1 MAYEVKLDLTE
12 EEFMPKDLIVIL
24 NDLEYE
30 ILKKMRVVEGE
41 DGEKLRNLFRL
52 YVSTIPELKSSEYAL
67 KRVEKKAVID
77 EHLRNVWAEYELT
90 DFPTEHWTEE
100 KVNTLIS
107 ELIEINVLVKVG
119 EKQYI
124 PSNKF
129 RSLFKMLLHDITT
142 ENKDMD
148 EYSAACVA
156 TIQLLMEFSV
166 ETLSK
171 ETIKDGTI
179 YINEGWMFVYSTA
192 MKKARDFM
200 ATKKLFPGAQMPMA
214 KAP

>member
-1 MAYEVKLDLTE
+1 
-12 EEFMPKDLIVIL
+12 MPKELIVTL

-52 YVSTIPELKSSEYAL
+52 YISTIPELKSSEYAL
-67 KRVEKKAVID
+67 KRVEKKDVIE
-77 EHLRNVWAEYELT
+77 EHLRNIWAEYELT
-90 DFPTEHWTEE
+90 DYPTEHWNEE
-100 KVNTLIS
+100 KVNKLIS
-107 ELIEINVLVKVG
+107 DLVEINAMVKIG
-119 EKQYI
+119 EKQFI

-142 ENKDMD
+142 ESRDVD

-171 ETIKDGTI
+171 ETIRDGTI

-192 MKKARDFM
+192 IKKAREFM
-200 ATKKLFPGAQMPMA
+200 KSKKLFPGAEVPIPRA
-214 KAP
+214 S

>member
-1 MAYEVKLDLTE
+1 
-12 EEFMPKDLIVIL
+12 MPRDLIVTL

-30 ILKKMRVVEGE
+30 ILKNMKVVEGE

-67 KRVEKKAVID
+67 KRVEKKDEID
-77 EHLRNVWAEYELT
+77 EHLKNVWAEYELS
-90 DFPTEHWTEE
+90 DYPTEHWNEE
-100 KVNTLIS
+100 KVNKLIF
-107 ELIEINVLVKVG
+107 ELSQINAMVKVG

-142 ENKDMD
+142 ESRDID
-148 EYSAACVA
+148 EYSAACIA

-166 ETLSK
+166 DTLNK
-171 ETIKDGTI
+171 EMIKDGTI
-179 YINEGWMFVYSTA
+179 FINEGWMFVYSTA
-192 MKKARDFM
+192 IKNAREFMK
-200 ATKKLFPGAQMPMA
+200 TKKLFPGAQVPVQR
-214 KAP
+214 AP

>member
-1 MAYEVKLDLTE
+1 
-12 EEFMPKDLIVIL
+12 MPKDLIVIL

-67 KRVEKKAVID
+67 KRVEKKEIID
-77 EHLRNVWAEYELT
+77 EHLKNIWAEYEHT
-90 DFPTEHWTEE
+90 DYPTEQWDEE
-100 KVNTLIS
+100 KVNKLTSDL
-107 ELIEINVLVKVG
+107 LEINVIFKVG

-142 ENKDMD
+142 ESKDMD
-148 EYSAACVA
+148 EYTAACVA

-171 ETIKDGTI
+171 ETIRM
-179 YINEGWMFVYSTA
+179 EQF
-192 MKKARDFM
+192 
-200 ATKKLFPGAQMPMA
+200 L
-214 KAP
+214 

>member
-1 MAYEVKLDLTE
+1 
-12 EEFMPKDLIVIL
+12 MPKELIVTL

-67 KRVEKKAVID
+67 KRVEKKDVI
-77 EHLRNVWAEYELT
+77 EKHLRNVWAEYELT
-90 DFPTEHWTEE
+90 DYPTEHWSEE
-100 KVNTLIS
+100 KVNKLIS
-107 ELIEINVLVKVG
+107 ELVEINALVKIG
-119 EKQYI
+119 EKQFI

-142 ENKDMD
+142 ESRDMD
-148 EYSAACVA
+148 EYSAACIA

-166 ETLSK
+166 ETLS
-171 ETIKDGTI
+171 EEMIRDGTI

-192 MKKARDFM
+192 IKKAREFM
-200 ATKKLFPGAQMPMA
+200 KTKRMFPGAEVPIPRA
-214 KAP
+214 S

>member
-1 MAYEVKLDLTE
+1 
-12 EEFMPKDLIVIL
+12 MPKDLIVTL

-30 ILKKMRVVEGE
+30 ILKKLRVVDGE

-67 KRVEKKAVID
+67 KRVEKKEIID
-77 EHLRNVWAEYELT
+77 EHLKNTWAEYDNT
-90 DFPTEHWTEE
+90 DFPTEQWSEE
-100 KVNTLIS
+100 KVSNLIS
-107 ELIEINVLVKVG
+107 ELIEINAMVKVG
-119 EKQYI
+119 DKQYI

-142 ENKDMD
+142 ESSDMD

-171 ETIKDGTI
+171 EKIRDGTI
-179 YINEGWMFVYSTA
+179 FINEGWMFVYATA
-192 MKKARDFM
+192 IKNAREFMK
-200 ATKKLFPGAQMPMA
+200 TKKLFPEAEMPVQSS
-214 KAP
+214 P

>member
-1 MAYEVKLDLTE
+1 
-12 EEFMPKDLIVIL
+12 MPKDLIVTL

-30 ILKKMRVVEGE
+30 ILKKMKVVDGE

-67 KRVEKKAVID
+67 KRVEKKEIID
-77 EHLRNVWAEYELT
+77 EHLKNIWDEYEHT
-90 DFPTEHWTEE
+90 DFPTEQWDEE
-100 KVNTLIS
+100 KVNKLTS
-107 ELIEINVLVKVG
+107 ELIEINVLFKVG

-142 ENKDMD
+142 ESKDMD

-171 ETIKDGTI
+171 ETIRDGTI
-179 YINEGWMFVYSTA
+179 FINEGWMFVYATA
-192 MKKARDFM
+192 IKNAREFMK
-200 ATKKLFPGAQMPMA
+200 TKKLFPEAEMPVQTV
-214 KAP
+214 P